1 MTEKEREF
9 KVKKI
14 QKYNKEIDE
23 QKTGLNMFILGAGIF
38 LALGSSAI
46 LSQDGDFDVDRN
58 MFFLGQLAFGS
69 SQIVL
74 HGKELIRKLVKKANL
89 ETEVDR
95 LKEEIKIDM
104 LNNPENYNKK
114 NEEERGHSR

>member
-9 KVKKI
+9 KIKKI
-14 QKYNKEIDE
+14 QKYNKEIGE
-23 QKTGLNMFILGAGIF
+23 QKIGLNMFMLGAGIF

-46 LSQDGDFDVDRN
+46 LSQEGSFDVDRN
-58 MFFLGQLAFGS
+58 IYFLGQLAFS
-69 SQIVL
+69 SSLITL
-74 HGKELIRKLVKKANL
+74 NGKAIISKLAQKANL
-89 ETEVDR
+89 QTDVER

-104 LNNPENYNKK
+104 LNNPEKYN